1 MCISIPLFYLL
12 PLLMYHFW
20 NKVSVLKQGRSGG
33 DWHLPGEVWNNVGP
47 ERLEAQAAKFTRDF
61 AEHGVMWQFAIWLR
75 QFCLIVVGAGRSSC
89 RRASGSRGRLP
100 KVARHRIAA

>member
-1 MCISIPLFYLL
+1 MAAMCISIPLFYLL

-75 QFCLIVVGAGRSSC
+75 QYTFVPHMDLPLAFLGIPDLSSRQSRS
-89 RRASGSRGRLP
+89 AM
-100 KVARHRIAA
+100 